1 MSLLKAQQFLYKVSN
16 LIELQRETFSHEEIT
31 KKLNQIK
38 YLAEQK
44 KTPQFVL
51 KKEILGLESELKD
64 MLDLER
70 SLNKSRQQESTNV
83 KLLKKKVELLKK
95 RLAIAEDKDLTKK
108 VERLSHLLGE
118 TLAKCGTAEEVEQ
131 LKGILSEV
139 SPKRV
144 LKRTSIQRSFTE
156 PSRTPVSK
164 KLSEADKAKLQLL
177 LDRLTTLKHEL
188 EMEKILKK
196 RNNLQGVEKNIQELE
211 SKLNKLLLL
220 QKELEPLSTT
230 TQTLPEEEVALPTNI
245 KHDIMFGTTQNL
257 PSETTFSLGG
267 AQAFQVTSSSFN
279 LPSDAQLEAELPLP
293 PPPRMKG

>member
-1 MSLLKAQQFLYKVSN
+1 MSLIKAQQILYKVSS
-16 LIELQRETFSHEEIT
+16 LLELQKEVFSHEEIT
-31 KKLNQIK
+31 KKINQIK
-38 YLAEQK
+38 YLAAQK
-44 KTPQFVL
+44 KTPRFVL
-51 KKEILGLESELKD
+51 KKEILALEDELKD
-64 MLDLER
+64 MLDLEK

-131 LKGILSEV
+131 LKGILAEV
-139 SPKRV
+139 SPKRI
-144 LKRTSIQRSFTE
+144 LKRTSVRRNLIE
-156 PSRTPVSK
+156 PSQIPVSRT
-164 KLSEADKAKLQLL
+164 LSEADKTKLQLL
-177 LDRLTTLKHEL
+177 LDRLTALKHEL

-196 RNNLQGVEKNIQELE
+196 RNNLQLVEKSIQDLE

-220 QKELEPLSTT
+220 QKELEPVSTT
-230 TQTLPEEEVALPTNI
+230 TQTLPEEEVALPSNI
-245 KHDIMFGTTQNL
+245 KHDIMFGTIQNL

-267 AQAFQVTSSSFN
+267 AQAFQVSSSSFN